1 MRDEVLEMFV
11 EEFGEPTSP
20 RRAKTDEAERYRGV
34 LPDKL
39 LEYWQDLGWSGFAD
53 GLFWLVNPADYDHLV
68 AMWLEG
74 TPFEALDTY
83 RVIART
89 AFGKL
94 YVWGENTNRS
104 FVISCPTHA
113 IIAMENKV
121 KTVAPDTDS
130 AVETFFV
137 MSRRKRYDLTDMS
150 DKPLFA
156 QALKKLGPLGPDEV
170 YGFEPA
176 LVAGG
181 EWSVNNLAK
190 LNLDIHLTI
199 LRQMAPP
206 EIPFSGV
213 KVDID

>member
-1 MRDEVLEMFV
+1 M
-11 EEFGEPTSP
+11 
-20 RRAKTDEAERYRGV
+20 
-34 LPDKL
+34 
-39 LEYWQDLGWSGFAD
+39 
-53 GLFWLVNPADYDHLV
+53 NPADYDHLV
-68 AMWLEG
+68 SMWLEG

-94 YVWGENTNRS
+94 YLWGENTNCS

-121 KTVAPDTDS
+121 QTVAPDTDS

-137 MSRRKRYDLTDMS
+137 MSRRKRYALTDMS
-150 DKPLFA
+150 EKPLFA

-206 EIPFSGV
+206 EIPFSRV

>member
-11 EEFGEPTSP
+11 EEFGEPTCP
-20 RRAKTDEAERYRGV
+20 RLVTAGEVECYRGV

-53 GLFWLVNPADYDHLV
+53 GLFWLVNPADYDHLA

-104 FVISCPTHA
+104 VTISCPTHA
-113 IIAMENKV
+113 IIAIENKV
-121 KTVAPDTDS
+121 KSVAPDTES
-130 AVETFFV
+130 AVQTFFA
-137 MSRRKRYDLTDMS
+137 MSSKEKYDLTDMS
-150 DKPLFA
+150 EKPLFT